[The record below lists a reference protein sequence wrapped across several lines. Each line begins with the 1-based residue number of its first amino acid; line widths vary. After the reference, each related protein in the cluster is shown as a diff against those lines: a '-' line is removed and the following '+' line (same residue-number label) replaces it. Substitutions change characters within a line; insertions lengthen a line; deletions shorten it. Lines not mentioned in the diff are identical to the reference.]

1 MRVKEYEQKIL
12 QDLAREHED
21 IIRKAENIEKYN
33 IQILRG
39 REHTLNKVIEQ
50 MMGLKFDSIRV
61 GKGVYRWR
69 YFSGEKVRHTRNMFK
84 RR

>member
-1 MRVKEYEQKIL
+1 MRKKEYEQTII
-12 QDLAREHED
+12 QGLAREHED
-21 IIRKAENIEKYN
+21 IIRKAENTEKYN

-50 MMGLKFDSIRV
+50 MMRFKFDSIRV
-61 GKGVYRWR
+61 GKATYRYR
-69 YFSGEKVRHTRNMFK
+69 YMSGEKVRHIRNMFK